1 MEYATRVKPLITE
14 TETETEKPI
23 AGKVIHVESEE
34 HRQKFISNNEVV
46 VLKFGA
52 EWCGPCKK
60 IEPEYKKLAENKKE
74 IIFLSEDI
82 DDDFEGNHEII
93 KSIPCF
99 HFFKNGKFIQNC
111 LGANINR
118 VAEIIKIL

>member
-1 MEYATRVKPLITE
+1 MEYATRVKPLPTE
-14 TETETEKPI
+14 TKKSVSGI
-23 AGKVIHVESEE
+23 VIHVKSEE
-34 HRQKFISNNEVV
+34 HRQQIINNNDVV

-82 DDDFEGNHEII
+82 DDEFEGNYEDI

-99 HFFKNGKFIQNC
+99 HFFKNGKFKQSC
-111 LGANINR
+111 LGANINK
-118 VAEIIKIL
+118 VTEIIKIL